1 MHSRQTNERHVL
13 NIFKTSIISFMDE
26 LIDQFPSETALI
38 HGRILL
44 KDQIPI
50 EVTMR
55 DFITKIERN
64 DGLLKKLIK
73 NKDSKFFLEHNIF
86 SLEANSDVSMSGT
99 TTNHFRTI
107 WLSELDDHDREVM
120 WKWFE
125 SFVALAEKYQ
135 AVLSSI

>member
-1 MHSRQTNERHVL
+1 MHSRKTNERHVL

-38 HGRILL
+38 LGRILL

-64 DGLLKKLIK
+64 GGLLKKLIK

-99 TTNHFRTI
+99 GREEFRTI

-135 AVLSSI
+135 EVLSSI